1 MTYGYSYDSITW
13 NYSPLSAYAPL
24 YSYVQPYRF
33 NFGTLYSFSG
43 YTNYSPSS
51 YSYTSYAPT
60 GSVGSDYS
68 PKGYTE
74 RSNKVSLRSLRL
86 LQGADAGSVK
96 GDAMFDEAL
105 NFVLGWEG
113 GFSNDPADS
122 GGRTNKGITQNTYN
136 AWLKK
141 NGLPEKDVK
150 NITNEEVRQIY
161 YNEYWEPLGCSNLP
175 EKVALFIFDTGVNMG
190 VGRGKEYL
198 RRYNNG
204 ESLESLIDA
213 REGKYRAIAANS
225 PTKRKFLNG
234 WLNRLGD
241 LESTI
246 AMA

>member
-1 MTYGYSYDSITW
+1 MSFGYYSSMNFDLYG
-13 NYSPLSAYAPL
+13 
-24 YSYVQPYRF
+24 
-33 NFGTLYSFSG
+33 G
-43 YTNYSPSS
+43 
-51 YSYTSYAPT
+51 SYAPAYSYYAASYLPELSYAPSYGYMPSSWNFNSYKGLT
-60 GSVGSDYS
+60 TYSYAPSSSGTYAPSLKSSTVYRSDSGSSRRTITDVGD
-68 PKGYTE
+68 
-74 RSNKVSLRSLRL
+74 
-86 LQGADAGSVK
+86 VK
-96 GDAMFDEAL
+96 GDKMFDEAL

-141 NGLPEKDVK
+141 NGLPKKDVK

-161 YNEYWEPLGCSNLP
+161 YNEYWKPLGCSNLP

-190 VGRGKEYL
+190 VSRGKEYL

-213 REGKYRAIAANS
+213 REGKYRDIAANS
-225 PTKRKFLNG
+225 PAKRKFLNG

-246 AMA
+246 ALA